1 MMRGVRVMERQNVFK
16 KIIKSDS
23 IKKTFTPFG
32 IISFL
37 ILFLYTM
44 SLLIPFGW
52 TILTSFRS
60 ALSYS
65 PYMDGEFA
73 WPNPWIIDNYKD
85 VWRFFAVKVPSGNAF
100 RFVAIPE
107 MALNSVLYAIGCAVA
122 SMATSLLVAYVVAR
136 FDFKFC
142 GVIYFI
148 VIIQMIIP
156 IVGSL
161 PSELRMARALGL
173 YDSILGMYIM
183 RCYVNGTYFLVFY
196 GTFKSIPKDYAEAA
210 QLDGAGNW
218 TIMFR
223 IIIPFVKGSMFTVI
237 LLNFISCWNDYQ
249 VPLMYMPSHPTL
261 AYGLFMYT
269 GGNFDASTA
278 DTPHQLAGCVAMAV
292 PLLILFLLFQ
302 KRLLGDITVGG
313 LK

>member
-1 MMRGVRVMERQNVFK
+1 MEKRN
-16 KIIKSDS
+16 DS
-23 IKKTFTPFG
+23 KRISKFDSLKNTLTPFG
-32 IISFL
+32 IASFF
-37 ILFLYTM
+37 ILFVYAM
-44 SLLIPFGW
+44 SLLIPFCW
-52 TILTSFRS
+52 AITTSFRS
-60 ALSYS
+60 AMSYS

-85 VWRFFAVKVPSGNAF
+85 VWTYFAVKIPSGATF

-107 MALNSVLYAIGCAVA
+107 MALNSVLYALGSAFV
-122 SMATSLLVAYVVAR
+122 SMATALLVAYVAAR

-173 YDSILGMYIM
+173 YDSILGMYVM
-183 RCYVNGTYFLVFY
+183 RCYVNGMYFLVFY
-196 GTFKSIPKDYAEAA
+196 GSFKLIPKDYAEAA
-210 QLDGAGNW
+210 QIDGAGNW
-218 TIMFR
+218 TVMFR
-223 IIIPFVKGSMFTVI
+223 IVIPFVKGSIFTVI

-292 PLLILFLLFQ
+292 PLLILFLTFQ
-302 KRLLGDITVGG
+302 KRLLGDLTVGG